1 MHPLSDH
8 PYPPSSSRRLRHL
21 ATATV
26 IAAGAIAAL
35 ALALRSLP
43 MHAGLSTEPV
53 PVPIVAP
60 ALPPASLPA
69 RSL

>member
-1 MHPLSDH
+1 MHPLPDH
-8 PYPPSSSRRLRHL
+8 PYPTSSSRRLRHV

-43 MHAGLSTEPV
+43 VHAAASADPV
-53 PVPIVAP
+53 PAHIVV
-60 ALPPASLPA
+60 PASLPPP
-69 RSL
+69 S